1 MANFDLESFDLKNLN
16 DLEVK
21 EKHHIEF
28 SNRFAVPE
36 SLYESFE
43 NNNALETIIENIET
57 SAKGN
62 LGYQK
67 LQHEEIRYNVECSKL
82 ID

>member
-1 MANFDLESFDLKNLN
+1 LTLKTVN
-16 DLEVK
+16 DVEVK
-21 EKHHIEF
+21 KKYHLEI
-28 SNRFAVPE
+28 SNRFAASE

-43 NNNALETIIENIET
+43 NNNAWETITENIET

-67 LQHEEIRYNVECSKL
+67 LKHKEA
-82 ID
+82 

>member
-1 MANFDLESFDLKNLN
+1 MANFELESFDLKNLN
-16 DLEVK
+16 ELEVK
-21 EKHHIEF
+21 EKHYVEF
-28 SNRFAVPE
+28 SNRFAALE

-67 LQHEEIRYNVECSKL
+67 HKEI
-82 ID
+82 